1 ILHTKVSAYKDDGRT
16 VPLKRVGYTPRYLI
30 QGGFLFQELTANYL
44 SMWGANWR
52 SRAPVR
58 LRLFLEKNK
67 TVLMGNNLNDESEL
81 QSAKSAQRFVL
92 VTQVIPDQI
101 NIGYQK
107 LSNAIVQQINGQEI
121 RRLKDVEEAFL
132 NPDKGFHRIDFL
144 PGSDRLSAVLP
155 VEGLNQSNERIKS
168 NFRIPKLKSY

>member
-1 ILHTKVSAYKDDGRT
+1 MNSPSHIP
-16 VPLKRVGYTPRYLI
+16 PLSNFINTL
-30 QGGFLFQELTANYL
+30 
-44 SMWGANWR
+44 
-52 SRAPVR
+52 PV
-58 LRLFLEKNK
+58 KK
-67 TVLMGNNLNDESEL
+67 L

-121 RRLKDVEEAFL
+121 LSLKDVEEAFM

-155 VEGLNQSNERIKS
+155 VEDLKQSNQRIS
-168 NFRIPKLKSY
+168 NLSPINAQYFNTFSTPQKLADAKLIKLALSLLELNLTQIETEKFCYLLQSSRLVVVLPFSLKMLSK